1 MLRPPFYQNRRIQL
15 NTCVNFSSSF
25 CLSASDDTPEMTI
38 STSPDQKISSSLLP
52 MPQKRTW
59 CASSASCAAGGGS
72 PALHTSLSEAFWPSW
87 TPWWRDR
94 GDVASPLPATSPSPR
109 EKSSLQKDEREQ
121 NRLDHYSSH
130 ITYASAQLPYSPL
143 SVSSDSMPERQRL
156 VSNNEELLY
165 PSFLPSSHTTN
176 QHIPL
181 FIQKRLFSF
190 PLSSTALSDPS
201 LGMMPLISCSWEYQ
215 LLSIQGI
222 LIPP

>member
-15 NTCVNFSSSF
+15 ITCVTFSSSF

-38 STSPDQKISSSLLP
+38 STSPDPKISSSLLP

-59 CASSASCAAGGGS
+59 CASSASCEAGGGS

-130 ITYASAQLPYSPL
+130 ITYAVVLLPSPP
-143 SVSSDSMPERQRL
+143 SSMSLPLLGMKRL

-181 FIQKRLFSF
+181 FIQKTLFSF
-190 PLSSTALSDPS
+190 PLSSTALSDSS

-215 LLSIQGI
+215 LPSIQGI